1 MSSKRKYS
9 KTGTVAP
16 LRKSY
21 LYWLAVGLM
30 ILGGTRGKD
39 LWLLI
44 GKLPAH
50 SKQAPLAAGAQTA
63 GADDRSS
70 TRALLRAVDCLSQVS
85 LNATNQ
91 LTVVR
96 YLIASTQNSKINAE
110 QQLAWLPRV
119 VAIYRD
125 GLQDWRARTDQGKD
139 YREQAVVATGQGDF
153 GVEYLDDHTVLLCPI
168 KKPGQRI
175 TPVALPVSR
184 IETFNGAR
192 CLLVE
197 KQRVYT
203 GDHIYF
209 AGLDF
214 EIRMIASDRFEMA
227 ANSRGVAEERVLMY
241 QFVF

>member
-1 MSSKRKYS
+1 MSIKRKHLKAGS
-9 KTGTVAP
+9 VPP

-21 LYWLAVGLM
+21 LYWLVVGLV
-30 ILGGTRGKD
+30 ILVGTRGKD
-39 LWLLI
+39 VWRI
-44 GKLPAH
+44 ISNMQMR
-50 SKQAPLAAGAQTA
+50 SKQTPLEDGVTKTAVAG
-63 GADDRSS
+63 
-70 TRALLRAVDCLSQVS
+70 TRLALFRAVHCLSQVS

-96 YLIASTQNSKINAE
+96 YLIASTQNNKISTD
-110 QQLAWLPRV
+110 QQLAWLPRM

-125 GLQDWRARTDQGKD
+125 GVDGWRARTAQGDD
-139 YREQAVVATGQGDF
+139 YREQSVFKTEKGEF
-153 GVEYLDDHTVLLCPI
+153 RVEYLDGHTVLLCPV
-168 KKPGQRI
+168 KKQGLRFSPI
-175 TPVALPVSR
+175 ALPVSR
-184 IETFNGAR
+184 IDPVNGVR

-209 AGLDF
+209 ASLDF

-227 ANSRGVAEERVLMY
+227 VTSQGVAEERVVMY